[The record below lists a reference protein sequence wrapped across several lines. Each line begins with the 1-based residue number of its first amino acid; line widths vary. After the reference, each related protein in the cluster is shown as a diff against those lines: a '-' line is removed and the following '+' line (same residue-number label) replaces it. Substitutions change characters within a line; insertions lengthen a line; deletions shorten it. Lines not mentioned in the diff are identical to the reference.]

1 MKKLL
6 IVIAVILLTQSAQAQ
21 LFSKERLANLETFDN
36 RFLTWGYFLGFNNY
50 DYNFD
55 YIEENGNNDTDITV
69 EAQSGFN
76 VGLIG
81 DMRINRYINLR
92 LEPGL
97 YFTQRNLI
105 FPGFEEE
112 KDFLREVKA
121 TYIHIPLLVKISTKR
136 LNNIKPFVVAGISTS
151 LNLSSNMKNPDD
163 NQQGEFRATNSTSY
177 YELGFGIDFYLFY
190 FKFTPSIR
198 GVFAT
203 SNELVPDDDP
213 NSPWTSNISK
223 MASRGY
229 FINFTFQ

>member
-6 IVIAVILLTQSAQAQ
+6 FIIAVLLLVQSAQAQ

-55 YIEENGNNDTDITV
+55 YIDENGHTETDVNV
-69 EAQSGFN
+69 EAKSGFN

-81 DMRINRYINLR
+81 DMRISNYINLR

-97 YFTQRNLI
+97 YFTQRNLM

-112 KDFLREVKA
+112 KDALREVKS
-121 TYIHIPLLVKISTKR
+121 TYIHVPLLLKISTKR
-136 LNNIKPFVVAGISTS
+136 LNNIKPFIVAGISTS
-151 LNLSSNMKNPDD
+151 LNLSSNQKNPDD
-163 NQQGEFRATNSTSY
+163 NFQGEFRTTSSTSY

-203 SNELVPDDDP
+203 SDELIDDNDP
-213 NSPWTSNISK
+213 LSPWTSNISK
-223 MASRGY
+223 MSSRGM
-229 FINFTFQ
+229 FVNFTFQ